1 MRTWTTANAPTLAL
15 AAALTGASFT
25 ALSQGFP
32 DKPIRVI
39 VPYPPGGTTDF
50 VVRLVQNRLQTQL
63 GQPLLIENR
72 AGATGAIG
80 AEAVAR
86 SAPDGYT
93 LMYTPGTDM
102 TLRQFIMKANPVDAI
117 RDFSPVSATVLSSS
131 IIVAHPSMPFNNARE
146 FIEFAKKNPGKLN
159 YGSPGVGSNFHLAG
173 EFLKMH
179 GVQITH
185 VPYKGGGPALAAV
198 IAGETNLALND
209 FTTMLPMIREGRARA
224 IALIDAKRH
233 PVLPEIPAMGELL
246 PGYSMPESWF
256 AFFGPAG
263 MAQTVVMRLNGEIA
277 KAFQAPDVKPRLD
290 ERSLIVITGKPEE
303 ITGYLRT
310 GLEVYGKIVKA
321 AGIKPE

>member
-1 MRTWTTANAPTLAL
+1 MRKTTIIGPL
-15 AAALTGASFT
+15 AAALVVACGAVR
-25 ALSQGFP
+25 AQGYP
-32 DKPIRVI
+32 EKPIRII
-39 VPYPPGGTTDF
+39 VPYPPGGTSDF
-50 VVRLVQNRLQTQL
+50 VVRLSQNRLQAQL
-63 GQPLLIENR
+63 GQPVLIENR
-72 AGATGAIG
+72 AGATGGIG

-117 RDFSPVSATVLSSS
+117 KDFSPISASVLTSS
-131 IIVAHPSMPFNNARE
+131 IIVAHPSMPFTNVRE
-146 FIEFAKKNPGKLN
+146 FIDYTRKNPGKLN
-159 YGSPGVGSNFHLAG
+159 YGSPGLGSNFHLAG

-179 GVQITH
+179 GLELTH

-209 FTTMLPMIREGRARA
+209 FTTMLPMVKEGRARA
-224 IALIDAKRH
+224 LALIDPKRN
-233 PVLPEIPAMGELL
+233 PALPDVPAMSEIL

-263 MAQTVVMRLNGEIA
+263 MQQPVVMRLNAEIA
-277 KAFQAPDVKPRLD
+277 RAFASPEVKLRLD
-290 ERSLIVITGKPEE
+290 ERAIIVITGRPEE
-303 ITGYLRT
+303 VTGYLRA
-310 GLEVYGKIVKA
+310 GLETYGKIVKA

>member
-1 MRTWTTANAPTLAL
+1 MHPDFMISANPASCEDRPAFRSSPDRLSRCL
-15 AAALTGASFT
+15 IAAALCCAAS
-25 ALSQGFP
+25 AASAQAYP

-50 VVRLVQNRLQTQL
+50 VVRLAQNRLQAQL

-93 LMYTPGTDM
+93 IMYTPGTDM

-117 RDFSPVSATVLSSS
+117 RDFSPISATVLSSS
-131 IIVAHPSMPFNNARE
+131 IIAAHPSMPFNNARE
-146 FIEFAKKNPGKLN
+146 FIEYARKNPGKLN

-173 EFLKMH
+173 EYLKMH
-179 GVQITH
+179 NVVLNH

-209 FTTMLPMIREGRARA
+209 FTTMLPMVQIGRA
-224 IALIDAKRH
+224 H
-233 PVLPEIPAMGELL
+233 V
-246 PGYSMPESWF
+246 
-256 AFFGPAG
+256 
-263 MAQTVVMRLNGEIA
+263 
-277 KAFQAPDVKPRLD
+277 
-290 ERSLIVITGKPEE
+290 
-303 ITGYLRT
+303 
-310 GLEVYGKIVKA
+310 
-321 AGIKPE
+321 

>member
-1 MRTWTTANAPTLAL
+1 MKSAMTIRKLAVAATLA
-15 AAALTGASFT
+15 GASAA
-25 ALSQGFP
+25 ALSQGYP

-50 VVRLVQNRLQTQL
+50 VVRLVQNRLQAQL
-63 GQPLLIENR
+63 GQPFLIENR

-102 TLRQFIMKANPVDAI
+102 TLRQYIMKANPVDAI
-117 RDFSPVSATVLSSS
+117 KDFSPISATVLSSS
-131 IIVAHPSMPFNNARE
+131 IIVAHPSMPFTNARE
-146 FIEFAKKNPGKLN
+146 FVDYARKNPGKLN

-179 GVQITH
+179 GIEITH

-233 PVLPEIPAMGELL
+233 PAMPDVPAMGELL

-263 MAQTVVMRLNGEIA
+263 MSQPIVMRLNAEIA
-277 KAFQAPDVKPRLD
+277 KAFQAPDVKPRID

-310 GLEVYGKIVKA
+310 GLDVYGRIIKA

>member
-1 MRTWTTANAPTLAL
+1 MKTEINAGHLVL
-15 AAALTGASFT
+15 AAALAGAS
-25 ALSQGFP
+25 AVSLAQGYP
-32 DKPIRVI
+32 EKPVHIV
-39 VPYPPGGTTDF
+39 VPYPPGGTSDF

-63 GQPLLIENR
+63 GQALLIENR

-93 LMYTPGTDM
+93 LMYAPGTDM

-117 RDFSPVSATVLSSS
+117 KDFSPISASVLSSS
-131 IIVAHPSMPFNNARE
+131 IIVAHPSMPFTNAKE
-146 FIEFAKKNPGKLN
+146 FIEYARKNPGKLN
-159 YGSPGVGSNFHLAG
+159 YGSPGLGSNFHLAG

-179 GVQITH
+179 GVVLTH

-198 IAGETNLALND
+198 ISGETNLALND
-209 FTTMLPMIREGRARA
+209 FTTMLPMVREGRARA
-224 IALIDAKRH
+224 LALIDPKRN
-233 PVLPEIPAMGELL
+233 PALPEVPAMSEIL

-263 MAQTVVMRLNGEIA
+263 MQQPVVMRLNAEIA
-277 KAFQAPDVKPRLD
+277 RAFVAPDVKPRLD
-290 ERSLIVITGKPEE
+290 ERALIIITGKPEE

>member
-1 MRTWTTANAPTLAL
+1 MKDAINTQNLVLAMAIAAASTAAL
-15 AAALTGASFT
+15 A
-25 ALSQGFP
+25 QGYP

-39 VPYPPGGTTDF
+39 IPYPPGGTTDL
-50 VVRLVQNRLQTQL
+50 VVRLVQNRLQSQL
-63 GQPLLIENR
+63 GQSLLIENR

-86 SAPDGYT
+86 AAPDGYT

-102 TLRQFIMKANPVDAI
+102 TLRQFLMKANLVDAI
-117 RDFSPVSATVLSSS
+117 KDFSPISATVLSSS
-131 IIVAHPSMPFNNARE
+131 VIAAHPSMPFTNAKE
-146 FIEFAKKNPGKLN
+146 FLDYARQNPGKLN
-159 YGSPGVGSNFHLAG
+159 YGSPGLGSNFHLAG

-179 GVQITH
+179 GVVLTH

-209 FTTMLPMIREGRARA
+209 FTTMLPMMREGRARP

-246 PGYSMPESWF
+246 PGYSMPASWF
-256 AFFGPAG
+256 AFFGPAN
-263 MAQTVVMRLNGEIA
+263 MSQPVVMRLNSEIA
-277 KAFQAPDVKPRLD
+277 KAFIAPDVKPRID
-290 ERSLIVITGKPEE
+290 ERSLINITGKPEE